1 MNGLIKASD
10 VNQAGHL
17 QIAGVDALELAAKYQ
32 TPLQVF
38 DVGKIRQAIRAFKR
52 VFEEEGVDYEVSY
65 ASKAFSCLVI
75 YQVINEEG
83 GHTDVV
89 SGGELWTAMK
99 AGFPMDKVSF
109 HGNNKSRAELELAVD
124 QGVGVIILDNFH
136 EIDLLSQ
143 ILEEKNASS
152 KVMLR
157 VTPGISA
164 HTNEYIQTG
173 QVDSKFGF
181 DMESGQADRALEL
194 VLSNPRM
201 KMAGIHAHIGSQIFD
216 VRGFVG
222 CADKLCQLASAW
234 KEKYGYETDIL
245 NVGGGFGIPL
255 Y

>member
-65 ASKAFSCLVI
+65 ASKAFSCLAI

-89 SGGELWTAMK
+89 SGGDLWTAMK

-143 ILEEKNASS
+143 ILEEKTQAARSC
-152 KVMLR
+152 
-157 VTPGISA
+157 
-164 HTNEYIQTG
+164 
-173 QVDSKFGF
+173 
-181 DMESGQADRALEL
+181 SGL
-194 VLSNPRM
+194 PP
-201 KMAGIHAHIGSQIFD
+201 
-216 VRGFVG
+216 
-222 CADKLCQLASAW
+222 ASAPTPTNISRLARWIPSLALIW
-234 KEKYGYETDIL
+234 KAARLTGPWNWSCPIR
-245 NVGGGFGIPL
+245 G
-255 Y
+255 